1 MTYQSDLN
9 ANDLFE
15 QLLSSGLEGLPQLL
29 SMIFNEAMKLERS
42 RYLSAGSYERTS
54 ERVSHANGFKPKCLK
69 TRMGAL
75 DLSVPQTRDSQF
87 YPSILE
93 KGMRSERALVASV
106 AEMYFQG
113 VSTRKVTQVMEE
125 LCGFEITS
133 TQVSNC
139 TKQLD
144 EELKAWR
151 ERPFDSNYRYVYLDA
166 IYEKIRYEGCVR
178 SCAVLVAIGIND
190 EGQRDILSLS
200 IQLSEAE
207 LHWRGFLQSLH
218 KRGLQ
223 GTKLF
228 ISDAHT
234 GLKAARQAVFP
245 SVPWQRCHFHLAQNA
260 QNYVSKKADAK
271 KVGKI
276 IRNILTAETLEEAQQ
291 RLSQAIK
298 TLEDMPQLAAWMEEN
313 IP

>member
-1 MTYQSDLN
+1 
-9 ANDLFE
+9 
-15 QLLSSGLEGLPQLL
+15 
-29 SMIFNEAMKLERS
+29 
-42 RYLSAGSYERTS
+42 
-54 ERVSHANGFKPKCLK
+54 
-69 TRMGAL
+69 MGAL

-151 ERPFDSNYRYVYLDA
+151 ERPFDRNYRYVYLDA

-190 EGQRDILSLS
+190 EGQRDILGLS

-313 IP
+313 IPEGFAHFKFEESHHRKIRTSNMLERLNKEIRRRTRKVGVFPNTASCERLISAVLMEQADEWLTNKKYLVF